1 MSTPKLEKHENG
13 RYYIHWTEGRRSFR
27 RTTGTAD
34 LAAAQRT
41 LGAFLISQTS
51 AESQRKQTVDHHATV
66 EDVWI
71 LYLGS
76 LDPNKPSVIR
86 YRSVGRHLVEGL
98 GSLPVVTLKQAHVD
112 RYVRDRATGRIG
124 RKAKTGTIWLEL
136 NTLRTAIGYG
146 IRKKLISAA
155 DKPDLTFLDPPEAR
169 DRWLRVEE
177 ARRLFGVIESARDG
191 ARLSRLERFVWLA
204 VETAARKAVIERLT
218 WDQVDLEARVIHY
231 HRAGDRRTK
240 KRRPSVPISDSLL
253 PVLQRAYA
261 ERTNH
266 YVLDT
271 PRKLNA
277 GLTAAAKRASV
288 PDVTPHVLRH
298 TAATWMARRGVPLFT
313 IAGVLGN
320 TLAMVEKVYAK
331 HCPEALAEAV
341 NRISLGA
348 LSCAQ
353 PSDSSV
359 LGANLEEA
367 VSDGSNSFAA
377 ETV

>member
-34 LAAAQRT
+34 LATAQRT
-41 LGAFLISQTS
+41 LGSFLIGQTS

-66 EDVWI
+66 EDIWA
-71 LYLGS
+71 LYVDA

-98 GSLPVVTLKQAHVD
+98 GSLPVSALKQAHVD
-112 RYVRDRATGRIG
+112 RYVRDRTAGRIG
-124 RKAKTGTIWLEL
+124 RAAKSGTIWLEL
-136 NTLRTAIGYG
+136 NTLRTAIGYAV
-146 IRKKLISAA
+146 RKKLVPAS
-155 DKPDLTFLDPPEAR
+155 DKPDLTFPESPEAR

-177 ARRLFGVIESARDG
+177 ARRLFAAVGSARDG
-191 ARLSRLERFVWLA
+191 ERLSRLERFVWLA
-204 VETAARKAVIERLT
+204 LETAARKAVIERLT
-218 WDQVDLEARVIHY
+218 WDQVDLEARMIHY

-253 PVLQRAYA
+253 PILQRAYA
-261 ERTNH
+261 ERVNG

-271 PRKLNA
+271 PQKLNA
-277 GLTAAAKRASV
+277 GLTAAAKRAGV
-288 PDVTPHVLRH
+288 AGVTPHVLRH

-331 HCPEALAEAV
+331 HCPEALADAV

-348 LSCAQ
+348 LCAK

-359 LGANLEEA
+359 LGAPVEGR

-377 ETV
+377 EAV